1 MARLPYQ
8 STNNGLELAAVLPL
22 PTVAEALGDWSSR
35 RGPLYRRLADSL
47 DAAIEA
53 GRLPVGTMLPPERH
67 LATALTVSR
76 STVVAAFEALKRSG
90 RLEARQGSGTWVRG
104 HSRPPDEGNRELV
117 EELEGH
123 AILRDLSGAPTQTV
137 EFTAAAV
144 DCAPEVV
151 DTIASLTHEEAAR
164 WSTGHGY
171 SPQGYE
177 ELRDII
183 AGRLTRIGLPTTAG
197 QVLITS
203 GATQGVLLAARLYLE
218 PGAPAVLE
226 TPSYAGAIDVLH
238 AAGARL
244 LSIDMD
250 ASGARTDQLGEL
262 MARSLPRL
270 VYLVPDFHNPTGVV
284 LSQRRRREIAQLAAE
299 FHVPVVEDLVQRELW
314 LDEPPPPPIAT
325 FNPEAPVLTIGS
337 MSKVFWGGLRVGWI
351 RASETTV
358 ARLARLKAVDDFGTP
373 AIAQLI
379 SAKLLPRIDTT
390 AQWRRADLRTR
401 YAVLEDAVAR
411 HLPQWRCDRPAGG
424 LSAWA
429 QLPTPRAEELVRR
442 AEAYGVALV
451 PGSTFAVDHHRHAD
465 RIRLPFVAAPDVIEE
480 GVRRLAEAWADLDER
495 VSTPAPHSVV
505 V

>member
-1 MARLPYQ
+1 M
-8 STNNGLELAAVLPL
+8 SAALPL
-22 PTVAEALGDWSSR
+22 DTIAAALGDWSGGT
-35 RGPLYRRLADSL
+35 GPLYRRLADGL
-47 DAAIEA
+47 DKAIDH
-53 GRLPVGTMLPPERH
+53 GRIPVGSVLPPERH
-67 LATALTVSR
+67 LATSLSVSR
-76 STVVAAFEALKRSG
+76 STVVAAFDALKHAG

-144 DCAPEVV
+144 DCAPEVTSV
-151 DTIASLTHEEAAR
+151 IAGLDADEVGE

-177 ELRDII
+177 GLRQVVAD
-183 AGRLTRIGLPTTAG
+183 RLTSLGLETTSS
-197 QVLITS
+197 QVLITG
-203 GATQGVLLAARLYLE
+203 GATQALLLAAKLYLE

-244 LSIDMD
+244 LSVDIDQ
-250 ASGARTDQLGEL
+250 SGARTDQLAEL
-262 MARSLPRL
+262 LARSLPRL
-270 VYLVPDFHNPTGVV
+270 VYLVPDFHNPCGNV
-284 LSQRRRREIAQLAAE
+284 LSARRREEVARLAAE
-299 FHVPVVEDLVQRELW
+299 FHVPVVEDIVQRELW

-325 FNPEAPVLTIGS
+325 YNPDAPVLTVGS

-351 RASETTV
+351 RGSETTI

-379 SAKLLPRIDTT
+379 SAKLLPMIDQT
-390 AQWRRADLRTR
+390 AAWRRTELRR
-401 YAVLEDAVAR
+401 QYQVLEDAVR
-411 HLPQWRCDRPAGG
+411 QDLPDWEMSRPAGG

-429 QLPTPRAEELVRR
+429 KLPTPRADELVRR
-442 AEAYGVALV
+442 AEAFGVATV

-465 RIRLPFVAAPDVIEE
+465 RVRLPFVAPSNMIEE
-480 GVRRLAEAWADLDER
+480 GIRRLAEAWADLDGR
-495 VSTPAPHSVV
+495 DAVRPSHSVV